1 MFSKAAVAAL
11 PVVLCVSLWA
21 QEKKAAGTKS
31 VMHDLTV
38 TTSESVY
45 TGTMD
50 LAIDMGKVTGKMVV
64 TSPTAITGNVAG
76 TSKAGE
82 VNLEFPFHMVEQN
95 CDGTVKMSIK
105 LPEKAGP
112 STGTMEA
119 VGCGGDKI
127 GGTVELEPSAAKP
140 GGRGGEAGTAVEVG
154 SDPGLTPRR
163 AARPE
168 TVGSEAGRSR
178 G

>member
-1 MFSKAAVAAL
+1 MSSKAAVAAL
-11 PVVLCVSLWA
+11 TVVLCVSLSA
-21 QEKKAAGTKS
+21 QEKKDGTKS
-31 VMHDLTV
+31 VMHDITV

-45 TGTMD
+45 TGTID

-64 TSPTAITGNVAG
+64 TAPTAITGNVAG
-76 TSKAGE
+76 TSKDGDM
-82 VNLEFPFHMVEQN
+82 NLEFPFHMVEQN

-127 GGTVELEPSAAKP
+127 GGTVELKPSAAKP
-140 GGRGGEAGTAVEVG
+140 AGRGGEA
-154 SDPGLTPRR
+154 PGLQ
-163 AARPE
+163 
-168 TVGSEAGRSR
+168 
-178 G
+178 

>member
-11 PVVLCVSLWA
+11 TVVLCVSLSA
-21 QEKKAAGTKS
+21 QAKKAAGTKS

-50 LAIDMGKVTGKMVV
+50 LAIDMGRVTGKMVV

-82 VNLEFPFHMVEQN
+82 VTLEFPFHMVEKN

-105 LPEKAGP
+105 LPEKPGP

-119 VGCGGDKI
+119 VCGGDKI
-127 GGTVELEPSAAKP
+127 GGTVELKPSAAKP
-140 GGRGGEAGTAVEVG
+140 AGRGGEA
-154 SDPGLTPRR
+154 PGLQ
-163 AARPE
+163 
-168 TVGSEAGRSR
+168 
-178 G
+178 

>member
-11 PVVLCVSLWA
+11 TVVLCVSLSA
-21 QEKKAAGTKS
+21 QEKKAVGTKS

-64 TSPTAITGNVAG
+64 TAPTAITGNVAG

-82 VNLEFPFHMVEQN
+82 VNLDFPFHMVEQN

-105 LPEKAGP
+105 LSEKPGL

-127 GGTVELEPSAAKP
+127 GGTVELKPSAAKP
-140 GGRGGEAGTAVEVG
+140 AGRGGEA
-154 SDPGLTPRR
+154 
-163 AARPE
+163 PE
-168 TVGSEAGRSR
+168 LQG
-178 G
+178 